1 MVAASLIIAALM
13 GAPFAPRAV
22 VPVSS
27 PVVSAT
33 VVPAAFNPQA
43 TARAHTASITI
54 TPAAAGTATTVVE
67 SPTGVVVETLGTNTP
82 VTANTPVEY
91 TWAATGATD
100 GTYGVHVRLTDAQ
113 GVTSETVVPVT
124 VDTIAPKVSFGALR
138 PALTKRGPIA
148 LRAATDDPSGAGAI
162 RVDVSSQTDV
172 VIGSTDLA
180 VGTDGASGV
189 ADWNLRLRKRLLLP
203 GVFKLRATIT
213 DRAGNIGTSDLR
225 LLRVQRPVTTKI
237 IYSLPDAGNVVAL
250 TFDDC
255 GSNRDLQR
263 IVSAFRAAKAKT
275 TFFCNGVNVRDNV
288 SADRS
293 AVANGNTIGSH
304 TWLHPQMPT
313 LSYAEQAS
321 QIQGD
326 VDIWW
331 QVARSAPTPFFRPP
345 YGLHN
350 ATTLRAAGD
359 AGFAWTILWDVD
371 PSDYL
376 TPAPSELVQH
386 VVSHARKG
394 SIVVMHANSNT
405 AATVPAMIRAVR
417 AKGLEP
423 KSIDEMFGA
432 AAYLA
437 PLGS

>member
-1 MVAASLIIAALM
+1 MLTASLIIAALM

-27 PVVSAT
+27 PAVAAA

-43 TARAHTASITI
+43 TARAHAAAITI
-54 TPAAAGTATTVVE
+54 TPMVAGTATTVVE
-67 SPTGVVVETLGTNTP
+67 SPTGVVVETLGTNVP
-82 VTANTPVEY
+82 VAANAPVEY
-91 TWAATGATD
+91 TWAANGADD
-100 GTYGVHVRLTDAQ
+100 GTYGVHVTLTDPQ
-113 GVTSETVVPVT
+113 GAISESVVPVT
-124 VDTIAPKVSFGALR
+124 VDTTAPKVSFGALR
-138 PALTKRGPIA
+138 PALTKRGPVA
-148 LRAATDDPSGAGAI
+148 LRAATDDLSGAAAI

-172 VIGSTDLA
+172 FVGSTDVP
-180 VGTDGASGV
+180 VGTDGTSGV
-189 ADWNLRLRKRLLLP
+189 GDWNLRLRKRLLLP

-213 DRAGNIGTSDLR
+213 DRAGNIGTSDAR

-237 IYSLPDAGNVVAL
+237 IYALPDAGNVIGL

-263 IVSAFRAAKAKT
+263 IVSAFRAAKAQT

-288 SADRS
+288 TADRS
-293 AVANGNTIGSH
+293 AIANGNTIGSH
-304 TWLHPQMPT
+304 TWLHPQMPS
-313 LSYAEQAS
+313 LPYAEQVS

-326 VDIWW
+326 VDVWW
-331 QVARSAPTPFFRPP
+331 QVARSSPTPFFRPP

-350 ATTLRAAGD
+350 AATLRAAGD

-376 TPAPSELVQH
+376 TPAPAELVQH

-394 SIVVMHANSNT
+394 SIVVMHANANT
-405 AATVPAMIRAVR
+405 AATVPALIRAVR

-423 KSIDEMFGA
+423 KSMDQLFGA
-432 AAYLA
+432 SAYLA
-437 PLGS
+437 PLGT